1 MSTKKTIEYINAICA
16 SRSVTLLGG
25 ERLRRMAES
34 ENLPL
39 AFDILR
45 ESAFGGESTATY
57 GYKDYEKVIEEEEKL
72 LYSFVKEYAPTEE
85 IKKICLQSAD
95 FYNAEVILKS
105 KHLKLDYQPLIQN
118 EGLLTQEEL
127 ISLVENGKSENAPKE
142 LISAVNG
149 AKEELS
155 KGAGGMVVGV
165 IFARAKYAF
174 LSRITKTHYLK
185 ELLVKEID
193 GVNLCI
199 ALRAESW
206 EHAQKQIIPKGSLT
220 QEQLKAIQSRDKRL
234 IATLLSNHWLKE
246 IAQEG
251 VNSVL
256 KGDPL
261 IETERRL
268 NSLSATRMIEGR
280 YTEPGGTNPFMLYYF
295 RRKNEISCVRTVLTG
310 KANKLDADQI
320 KRRLITV

>member
-85 IKKICLQSAD
+85 IKKICLQPAD

-199 ALRAESW
+199 VLRAESW
-206 EHAQKQIIPKGSLT
+206 ELAQKQIIPKGSLT

-251 VNSVL
+251 ANSVL

-268 NSLSATRMIEGR
+268 NSLSATRMLEGR
-280 YTEPGGTNPFMLYYF
+280 YTEQGGTNPFMLYYF